1 MRSRNSMLTLQ
12 GFLSLFAIT
21 VLLGYAAHAMRPG
34 LGSSEAAVYAQQQ
47 APAPQAPDQAQPAQ
61 PQPGQTATAKS
72 TVFMGTIVKDG
83 SEYVLRASSGDVY
96 KLDMPSKAQPFEG
109 KSVKVTGKL
118 EETAKLIH
126 VDNIEEATA

>member
-1 MRSRNSMLTLQ
+1 MRSRKSVLTLQ
-12 GFLSLFAIT
+12 GLLSLFAIA
-21 VLLGYAAHAMRPG
+21 VLLGYAAHAVQPG
-34 LGSSEAAVYAQQQ
+34 QGASAAAVYAQEP

-61 PQPGQTATAKS
+61 PQPGQTTAKS

-83 SEYVLRASSGDVY
+83 SDYVLRASTGDVY
-96 KLDMPSKAQPFEG
+96 RLDMPSKAQPFEG

-126 VDNIEEATA
+126 VTNIEEATA